1 MLTDDF
7 AIANISVMEFVAVT
21 DAARRLGVTTRQVQY
36 LVARGDL
43 RPVARGLI
51 DRASL
56 DRHIAT
62 RQGSRHRAWS
72 EGTAWAAAS
81 ILSDLPAPWLG
92 PTQCSRL
99 KSTLKRLTG
108 VEVVSRARGRAIVHR
123 YRGHSRAAERLRH
136 ELVDTSGA
144 AAALGL
150 TEARERVDGYVA
162 AHNLGKVVARHA
174 LIEDADGHY
183 TLRATTMDLATVR
196 ALAENTSV
204 LAALD
209 LAESLDIRE
218 RQAGVAFLDERLKR
232 FNA

>member
-1 MLTDDF
+1 LTDNF
-7 AIANISVMEFVAVT
+7 VIAKMSVMEFVAAT

-43 RPVARGLI
+43 RAVARGLI

-62 RQGSRHRAWS
+62 RQGSRRRAWS
-72 EGTAWAAAS
+72 ETTAWAAAT

-92 PTQCSRL
+92 PTQHSRL
-99 KSTLKRLTG
+99 KSTLRRLTA
-108 VEVVSRARGRAIVHR
+108 VELVSRTRGRAHVHR
-123 YRGHSRAAERLRH
+123 YQGHSRAAKRLRD

-150 TEARERVDGYVA
+150 TEAADRVDGYVA
-162 AHNLGKVVARHA
+162 AHELNKLVARHA
-174 LIEDADGHY
+174 LIDDADGQY
-183 TLRATTMDLATVR
+183 TLRATEMDLATVR
-196 ALAENTSV
+196 ALAENAPV
-204 LAALD
+204 LGALD

-218 RQAGVAFLDERLKR
+218 RQTGLNFLDYKLKQLS
-232 FNA
+232 A